1 MELFAAI
8 EKRRSYRGPYL
19 DRPVPAEDLRRIV
32 AAAIA
37 APSGTN
43 AQTTTFV
50 IVDDPKLVKKIGAM
64 HINCIAMQQ
73 ARAFIACFLD
83 RRPETMFGPT
93 HFEVEDVSAAVENM
107 LLAITGLG
115 YGSVWVDGWLR
126 GEGRADV
133 IGGLLGAP
141 VDKVLRIILP
151 VGVPAEAP
159 GPIEK
164 KPFKERAWMNR
175 YGAK

>member
-19 DRPVPAEDLRRIV
+19 DRPVPGDDLRRIV
-32 AAAIA
+32 AAGIA

-43 AQTTTFV
+43 AQTTAFV
-50 IVDDPKLVKKIGAM
+50 IVDDQKLVRKIGAM
-64 HINCIAMQQ
+64 HANCLAMQQ

-83 RRPETMFGPT
+83 RRPETMFGPI

-115 YGSVWVDGWLR
+115 YASVWVDGWLR
-126 GEGRADV
+126 AEGRAVV

-141 VDKVLRIILP
+141 ADKVLRIILP
-151 VGVPAEAP
+151 VGVPAEDAP
-159 GPIEK
+159 PVEK
-164 KPFKERAWMNR
+164 RPFNERAWMNR